1 MSNNPKDIKENI
13 HNDPFPNIQ
22 SSSSSMSSD
31 TSSNQTKE
39 RIRVYVMVGPETS
52 GVVTTVK
59 EISGEK
65 HYKGFLWDVFKE
77 VRSLPQIK
85 DKYDFDFTF
94 SESGKNFYGKLVD
107 EVKDDKYDIVI
118 GGYIHT
124 IEREKLINY
133 TSPIAIDSIAVFHYQ
148 KSNTY
153 ETFKEI
159 FISISLLV
167 AILIAL
173 GFVSGLFLYFVNPKR
188 ISKTNSKSKTDFF
201 FRSVMTGIATFFGE
215 MGYLS
220 ENTTNNVKGIV
231 LVVCIMLIAFIYI
244 LFLQAEIT
252 SRVIE
257 RKTSTGLDKE
267 SLSDKPILGHKGYA
281 MAQKVQEHGGIIEYV
296 EGKTNQ
302 DLFDMYKFNPEKY
315 NGIAMSYSDGYPYTK
330 ILSNLY
336 ATLEFGNE
344 PVSLIVNQNKPIFLD
359 DINRA
364 ILYIRSKGIVQNI
377 CFSYFGDIPHVPVCT
392 LN

>member
-1 MSNNPKDIKENI
+1 MSKNPEDIKEKTS
-13 HNDPFPNIQ
+13 HDPVPNIE
-22 SSSSSMSSD
+22 SSSSVMSSEVA
-31 TSSNQTKE
+31 SNQTKE
-39 RIRVYVMVGPETS
+39 KIRVYVMVGPDTS

-59 EISGEK
+59 EVDGKK

-94 SESGKNFYGKLVD
+94 SESGKNFYGKLVED
-107 EVKDDKYDIVI
+107 VKNDKYDIVV

-148 KSNTY
+148 KSNVY

-159 FISISLLV
+159 FISLSYLV

-173 GFVSGLFLYFVNPKR
+173 GFVSGVFLYFVNPNR
-188 ISKTNSKSKTDFF
+188 ISKTNAKSKSGFF

-220 ENTTNNVKGIV
+220 ENATNNIKGIV
-231 LVVCIMLIAFIYI
+231 IVVCIMLIAFIYI
-244 LFLQAEIT
+244 LFLQAEVT

-257 RKTSTGLDKE
+257 RKTTKGLDKE
-267 SLSDKPILGHKGYA
+267 SLSDRPILGHKGYA
-281 MAQKVQEHGGIIEYV
+281 MAQKVQEYGGILEYL

-302 DLFDMYKFNPEKY
+302 ELFDMYKFNPDKY

-359 DINRA
+359 DVNRA
-364 ILYIRSKGIVQNI
+364 ILYIRSKGILQKI
-377 CFSYFGDIPHVPVCT
+377 CISYFGDIPNVPVCT